1 MPDAALS
8 AVTGVDA
15 ASVGSSF
22 TGDLSM
28 FGLFL
33 HADIIVKF
41 VMLILIVSSVWSWT
55 IIFEKRG
62 LLMKLNKR
70 ARKFEDSFLSGEAL
84 DQLYQR
90 VKKGKMDPLIK
101 TFCAGMEEWH
111 NGVAHGLPDKASIQ
125 ASLHQRVERAMAISV
140 NREMNQLEKG
150 MTFLASI
157 GSTATFIG
165 LFGTVWGIMNSFTAI
180 AHTNN
185 TSLAVVAPGIA
196 EALFATALGL
206 VAAIPA
212 VLAYNIFSNALD
224 NYADRMDG
232 FSSEFSAIL
241 SRHLD
246 SHDISPEERKRVRS
260 GGDEKEEVA

>member
-1 MPDAALS
+1 MTTDR
-8 AVTGVDA
+8 TVDA
-15 ASVGSSF
+15 VAVGESF

-28 FGLFL
+28 WGLFL
-33 HADIIVKF
+33 QADLVVKL
-41 VMLILIVSSVWSWT
+41 VMMILIFASVWSWA

-62 LLMKLNKR
+62 TLKRLNKR
-70 ARKFEDSFLSGEAL
+70 AGKFEDSFWSGEPL
-84 DQLYQR
+84 DKLYQR
-90 VKKGKMDPLIK
+90 VKKGKQDPLIK

-111 NGVAHGLPDKASIQ
+111 NGVSGGVPSKESLQ
-125 ASLHQRVERAMAISV
+125 ASLKQRVERAMSIV
-140 NREMNQLEKG
+140 INKEMNALERG

-180 AHTNN
+180 AGTNN

-212 VLAYNIFSNALD
+212 VVSYNIFTNGLD
-224 NYADRMDG
+224 RYADRLDA
-232 FSSEFSAIL
+232 FVSEFSAIL

-246 SHDISPEERKRVRS
+246 TQETTN
-260 GGDEKEEVA
+260 GGSKKKAA